1 MSGAGSMSTVKIY
14 VVTHKNFNPI
24 CKSPYQVIVAGS
36 KVRAGL
42 GENVLFDNVGENI
55 SEKNPN
61 YCELTA
67 LYWIWKND
75 TSSEIIGLCH
85 YRRYLSRS
93 LCSNSGKYILSEKNI
108 QKYFKRG
115 YDVIL
120 PYKPIARRTVAE
132 IYCDCGYEKDLRLL
146 RTIIEKRCPDYL
158 KDYDLLLKR
167 HSNYPANIMILS
179 KLLLN
184 QYAEW
189 LFDLLFVMEREND
202 ISGYSAQEARIY
214 GYLAERLLEVWVRK
228 NKLKVRH
235 FRMINTDEKRTLM
248 GCLLDVGSVITTW
261 MKNY

>member
-1 MSGAGSMSTVKIY
+1 M
-14 VVTHKNFNPI
+14 
-24 CKSPYQVIVAGS
+24 
-36 KVRAGL
+36 
-42 GENVLFDNVGENI
+42 
-55 SEKNPN
+55 
-61 YCELTA
+61 
-67 LYWIWKND
+67 
-75 TSSEIIGLCH
+75 
-85 YRRYLSRS
+85 SRS
-93 LCSNSGKYILSEKNI
+93 FCSNSGKYILSEKNI

-132 IYCDCGYEKDLRLL
+132 IYCDCGYEKDLMLL

-158 KDYDLLLKR
+158 EDYDLLLKR

-179 KLLLN
+179 KSLLN

-235 FRMINTDEKRTLM
+235 FRMINTNEKRTLM
-248 GCLLDVGSVITTW
+248 GCLLDVGSMITTW